1 MVFLEFCQTVE
12 SVMGTAARVPSAN
25 IEVIEQLPWSNAE
38 LKALLAQLE
47 NSAGIPAVP
56 GYYMTTRMIAYSF
69 SDVISNNSNP
79 RESLYLNVESINKE
93 LARKRSELGIE

>member
-1 MVFLEFCQTVE
+1 MLFLDFCQTVE
-12 SVMGTAARVPSAN
+12 SVMGTAARVTSAN

-38 LKALLAQLE
+38 LRALLAQFE
-47 NSAGIPAVP
+47 NSSGIPAVP

-69 SDVISNNSNP
+69 SDVISSNSNP

-93 LARKRSELGIE
+93 LARKRGELGLE